1 MRAWFFATA
10 GLVTLLD
17 QISKWWA
24 QWALAPGQSIPIV
37 PGVLHLTLAFN
48 KGIAF
53 GLFPAWGEVFLW
65 VSLAITVG
73 VLVYYLRLASPSAWT
88 TTIASLLVG
97 GSLGNLW
104 DRLRLGH
111 VVDFIDFR
119 VFPVFNIADTAITCA
134 TVLWI
139 IHLWMAMNSE
149 QQAEAADGESCR
161 LG

>member
-17 QISKWWA
+17 QLSKWWA
-24 QWALAPGQSIPIV
+24 QWLLAPGQSIPIV

-48 KGIAF
+48 RGIAF
-53 GLFPAWGEVFLW
+53 GLFPSLGEVFLW
-65 VSLAITVG
+65 VSLVITVG
-73 VLVYYLRLASPSAWT
+73 VLVYYLRLPSPSPWT
-88 TTIASLLVG
+88 TTVASLLVG
-97 GSLGNLW
+97 GSLGNVW

-139 IHLWMAMNSE
+139 MHLWSAIRSE
-149 QQAEAADGESCR
+149 QQAEAADGERC
-161 LG
+161 G